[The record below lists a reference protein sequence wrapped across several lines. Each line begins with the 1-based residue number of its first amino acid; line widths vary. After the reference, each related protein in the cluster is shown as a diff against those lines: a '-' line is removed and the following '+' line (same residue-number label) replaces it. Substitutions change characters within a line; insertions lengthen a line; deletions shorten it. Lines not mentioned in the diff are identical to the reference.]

1 MSRWKHVVFSAAIY
15 RLTVSTDSSLSV
27 AEIRCLSDHQDQIR
41 SLINVNGQSDRKQ
54 SQSVASS
61 SSDIQLPPG
70 SGDKLL
76 THFQPIPAG
85 SVWPRSYFSTSFNNN
100 KKHCRRIQLQP
111 KHNVKEVYSNPN
123 QVLDW
128 FSYRR
133 SKLHFH
139 KYCIWGVTWAYIS
152 DIYMIL
158 QGFVVWTK
166 KTDFYCFIPL
176 KTAETDSSIIIPF
189 TIKARDRTSYDG
201 KTLNQS
207 NYFTISQFMF

>member
-54 SQSVASS
+54 SVASS

-76 THFQPIPAG
+76 THFQPITAG
-85 SVWPRSYFSTSFNNN
+85 SVWPRSYCSASFTNN

-123 QVLDW
+123 MVMEEVKNYIFINIVSEELHAPIFQIFTWFYKVLSSESRQQT
-128 FSYRR
+128 FIVLFHLNLQRQTPPLSY
-133 SKLHFH
+133 L
-139 KYCIWGVTWAYIS
+139 
-152 DIYMIL
+152 
-158 QGFVVWTK
+158 
-166 KTDFYCFIPL
+166 
-176 KTAETDSSIIIPF
+176 
-189 TIKARDRTSYDG
+189 
-201 KTLNQS
+201 
-207 NYFTISQFMF
+207 SQ